1 MPKGKDM
8 SDEFYRRQ
16 KEMQRESDRHSTH
29 AGSHSTMETYQ
40 IEQGEANI
48 GHIPDARG
56 TDAVP
61 PELTLIQKIL
71 KALGLRK

>member
-1 MPKGKDM
+1 M
-8 SDEFYRRQ
+8 SDDFYRRQ
-16 KEMQRESDRHSTH
+16 KEMQRDSDRHSTH

-40 IEQGEANI
+40 IEQGEANV
-48 GHIPDARG
+48 GHVPDPRG

-61 PELTLIQKIL
+61 PEPTLIQKIL